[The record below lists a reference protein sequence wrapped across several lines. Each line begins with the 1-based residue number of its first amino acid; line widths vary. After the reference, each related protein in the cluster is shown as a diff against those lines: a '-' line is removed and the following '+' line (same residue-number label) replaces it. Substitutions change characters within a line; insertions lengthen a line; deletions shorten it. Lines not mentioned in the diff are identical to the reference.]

1 MPPTAKSWS
10 PMLWIA
16 AGFLVVSIAARFV
29 PHLPNM
35 TPVTALALFAGA
47 WLPVPLA
54 LPLALGG
61 LFIGDV
67 ALGWVAQNL
76 MGYLAIA
83 LTVALGAWLRA
94 RQRPL
99 VIGGAALSGSL
110 VFFILSNFGV
120 WLEGVLYPRTW
131 DGLVACFAA
140 GVPFYR
146 HQLIGDL
153 VATAL
158 LFGGF
163 AVVCRWCGRPA
174 PIPVSVRH

>member
-1 MPPTAKSWS
+1 MWLAV
-10 PMLWIA
+10 
-16 AGFLVVSIAARFV
+16 GFLVVGILARFV

-54 LPLALGG
+54 LTLTISGMV
-61 LFIGDV
+61 IGDV

-76 MGYLAIA
+76 IGYLAIG
-83 LTVALGAWLRA
+83 LTVGLGVWLRA

-99 VIGGAALSGSL
+99 VIAGTALSGSL
-110 VFFILSNFGV
+110 LFFLLSNFGV
-120 WLEGVLYPRTW
+120 WLEGLLYPRTW
-131 DGLVACFAA
+131 DGLVACYAA
-140 GVPFYR
+140 GLPFYR
-146 HQLIGDL
+146 HQLAGDL
-153 VATAL
+153 IATTV

-163 AVVCRWCGRPA
+163 ALACHWRRGR